1 MFQAVQIEGEYYWDG
16 GYIGNPPIYPL
27 IYQCGSRDVVIVH
40 LNPIVR
46 RGCPRTAAEILNR
59 INEVS
64 FNSSLMREMRAI
76 AFVTSLIERGK
87 LAPDEAKQMLIH
99 SIRSDE
105 EMCRLGVSSKLN
117 ADRDFLHHLR
127 DRGRMHAERWLAAHF
142 DDLGLRSSVDIRGEF
157 L

>member
-1 MFQAVQIEGEYYWDG
+1 MFQAVEIDGEFYWDG
-16 GYIGNPPIYPL
+16 GYMGNPAIFPL
-27 IYQCGSRDVVIVH
+27 IYSCDSCDVVIVH

-46 RGCPRTAAEILNR
+46 EGCPTTAAAIMNR

-87 LAPDEAKQMLIH
+87 LSDKEFKRMLIH
-99 SIRSDE
+99 SIRADE
-105 EMCRLGVSSKLN
+105 EMVQHGVASKLN
-117 ADRDFLHHLR
+117 PDWDFLVHLR
-127 DRGRMHAERWLAAHF
+127 DKGREHAEQWLAEHF
-142 DDLGLRSSVDIRGEF
+142 GRIGRESSVDIRSEF